1 MRYDLCELCQK
12 TLYLN
17 NQIMSFISEWSH
29 VAKVILLKQ
38 YLSKDTYEI
47 CYIFSLLWNK
57 IISTILTESCN

>member
-1 MRYDLCELCQK
+1 
-12 TLYLN
+12 
-17 NQIMSFISEWSH
+17 MSFISEWSH